1 MTKPRK
7 QGSKERSKPRTEEG
21 ARLQGRP
28 RASGAKAALLQRL
41 LHPERARA
49 PAARP
54 IVPLVPEDPGRA
66 SVPQEC
72 LRATALLERRGAW
85 HGEWAELDPS
95 TLGARWAKGEPR
107 DLQAFIEACT
117 ARWQRCEPVVL
128 PGLWSEVVEEA
139 QDELAER
146 EGLRQRLAASGGL
159 REWLEER
166 LAEDESGFEVLGRS
180 REKADPERDIEKV
193 RVASRDPS
201 GRPPVG
207 ELWLKSG
214 WLSTHEAD
222 ASLRLRAS
230 FGVEGQDDASRDI
243 VRHRLVA
250 RLCEQLLPEAAMVV
264 DEPFLREFL
273 RRATGVEVLAT
284 QHIAYWNA
292 PQGGALFHHDAF
304 AEDELDDGAHRQL
317 GVCYVQL
324 SGRTAWLAL
333 STAEL
338 AARVREFD
346 AELRRG
352 ALPWVAR
359 SLHGRGA
366 EKKLAELVADQ
377 ARLVEELALPG
388 CGALHDLVERAP
400 EFTNLLAERGH
411 AFLLEPG
418 DGILLPN
425 RGLHSTC
432 MHSVWCAGDEIAY
445 SLSLAL
451 RPDRAAPTGDA
462 KAERRERRET
472 RLAKARARRAARIAR
487 R

>member
-1 MTKPRK
+1 MKKPRK
-7 QGSKERSKPRTEEG
+7 DSSKARSDS
-21 ARLQGRP
+21 AARP
-28 RASGAKAALLQRL
+28 REAGAKAALLERL
-41 LHPERARA
+41 LAPSRARA
-49 PAARP
+49 PATRP
-54 IVPLVPEDPGRA
+54 VLPLVPEDPARA
-66 SVPQEC
+66 SVPPSC
-72 LRATALLERRGAW
+72 LRSTALLERRGAW
-85 HGEWAELDPS
+85 HGEWAELDPA

-107 DLQAFIEACT
+107 DLEAFLESCT
-117 ARWQRCEPVVL
+117 ARWQRSEPVVL
-128 PGLWSEVVEEA
+128 PGLWAELVEEA

-146 EGLRQRLAASGGL
+146 DALRQRLSTPGGL
-159 REWLEER
+159 LEWLEER
-166 LAEDESGFEVLGRS
+166 LGEDDDGSFEVLGRA
-180 REKADPERDIEKV
+180 RGRADPERDIEKV
-193 RVASRDPS
+193 RVAARDPA
-201 GRPPVG
+201 GRDEPI
-207 ELWLKSG
+207 ELWLKSA
-214 WLSTHEAD
+214 WLSTHEED

-230 FGVEGQDDASRDI
+230 FGVEGDDDASRDI
-243 VRHRLVA
+243 ARHRLVA
-250 RLCEQLLPEAAMVV
+250 RLGEALLPEAALVV

-273 RRATGVEVLAT
+273 RRATGAEVLAT

-317 GVCYVQL
+317 GVCYAQL
-324 SGRTAWLAL
+324 TGRTAWLAL

-338 AARVREFD
+338 CARVREFD

-352 ALPWVAR
+352 SMPWVAR
-359 SLHGRGA
+359 SLHARGA
-366 EKKLAELVADQ
+366 DRKLAELVADEQ
-377 ARLVEELALPG
+377 RLVEELALPG
-388 CGALHDLVERAP
+388 CGVLHQLVERAP
-400 EFTNLLAERGH
+400 EFANLLAERGH

-451 RPDRAAPTGDA
+451 RPDRAAPAGDA

-472 RLAKARARRAARIAR
+472 RLSKARARRAARIAR